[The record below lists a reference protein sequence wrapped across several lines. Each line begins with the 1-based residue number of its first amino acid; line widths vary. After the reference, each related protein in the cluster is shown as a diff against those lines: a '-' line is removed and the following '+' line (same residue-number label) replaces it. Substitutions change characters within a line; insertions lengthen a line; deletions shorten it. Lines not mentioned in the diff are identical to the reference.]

1 MVLNDNSDNKNIRF
15 SVLTWKINA
24 FSLVPIFPRN
34 LIRPWI
40 YSTFSDPMKTWLTKI
55 TFSREANKKFKNR
68 ISKSNFDQLT
78 RSFPAVYLVVAERH
92 SWKFVQ
98 STSNKHDE
106 KVMMKNKSKSCL
118 LYLVQNKIEMTWLV
132 PFTWNDNRS
141 FSRTRLFKTC
151 FDRFLSIEEWFSI
164 LFSHR
169 FFPIGQWFWTSS
181 FCSKSKPKWTCW
193 AWTKLTFMLM
203 RMYTSKFRI
212 RPICFHFHLFAIS
225 WCQCVSRKK
234 KTSNKSTKSNKNN
247 IVVLETW
254 NG

>member
-1 MVLNDNSDNKNIRF
+1 MLFLSYLYFREILFDLEFIQLF
-15 SVLTWKINA
+15 QIQWKHDSRKSHSPERQIK
-24 FSLVPIFPRN
+24 SLKIEFRN
-34 LIRPWI
+34 EWNHEWH
-40 YSTFSDPMKTWLTKI
+40 D
-55 TFSREANKKFKNR
+55 
-68 ISKSNFDQLT
+68 DQLT

-106 KVMMKNKSKSCL
+106 KVMMKNKSKTCL

-132 PFTWNDNRS
+132 PFTSNYNRS

-181 FCSKSKPKWTCW
+181 FCSKSKPKWTC
-193 AWTKLTFMLM
+193 
-203 RMYTSKFRI
+203 
-212 RPICFHFHLFAIS
+212 
-225 WCQCVSRKK
+225 
-234 KTSNKSTKSNKNN
+234 
-247 IVVLETW
+247 
-254 NG
+254 